1 MYSPRFQL
9 TISRLSAFTTTPHG
23 TTILICPLCLCI
35 IINIWSQIHS
45 AKILRVPGPLNHY
58 FLFTHALCL
67 QTCTWTSKYGDSM
80 YQFRNLLEKLEE
92 LKSTSKNKSSF
103 LDVYI
108 NDSFYEKAYQ
118 RLKPARQK
126 LHHYQ
131 PNRQAWD
138 NWETMESDYR
148 WWENTRQTKQ
158 IMWFRELFTI
168 LASSHSAIVHWGWD
182 KTEDYVK
189 KRFSVITQ
197 KVILKHVHINV
208 QPTPTTKKCYSTT
221 KRNRLTIQFR
231 QIFHKP
237 CWNRLNRFQKLGMSM

>member
-1 MYSPRFQL
+1 M
-9 TISRLSAFTTTPHG
+9 A
-23 TTILICPLCLCI
+23 
-35 IINIWSQIHS
+35 
-45 AKILRVPGPLNHY
+45 
-58 FLFTHALCL
+58 
-67 QTCTWTSKYGDSM
+67 QT
-80 YQFRNLLEKLEE
+80 
-92 LKSTSKNKSSF
+92 
-103 LDVYI
+103 
-108 NDSFYEKAYQ
+108 
-118 RLKPARQK
+118 KPARQK

-158 IMWFRELFTI
+158 IMWFQELFTI

-182 KTEDYVK
+182 KTEEYVK
-189 KRFSVITQ
+189 KRFSGITQ

-237 CWNRLNRFQKLGMSM
+237 CWNSLNRFQKLMACQCKEKTHTWLLHVFDHFSKCLWMIFSHRQTKSSSDCWIRETVLHVWLGP